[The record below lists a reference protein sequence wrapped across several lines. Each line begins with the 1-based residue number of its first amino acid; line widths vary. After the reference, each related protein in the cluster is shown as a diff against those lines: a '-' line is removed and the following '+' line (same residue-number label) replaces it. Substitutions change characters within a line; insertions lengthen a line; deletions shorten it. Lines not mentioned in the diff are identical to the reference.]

1 MAIVLQRQVVA
12 KCDLPDRRYK
22 RFVARHGAFDQ
33 QALVF
38 GQNDRKYRYSI

>member
-12 KCDLPDRRYK
+12 KCDLPDRKYK
-22 RFVARHGAFDQ
+22 RLVTRHGAFDQ

-38 GQNDRKYRYSI
+38 GQNDRKYLYSI